1 MLSSYRVIELSD
13 ESVSFCG
20 YLLAMLGAEVICV
33 EPPGGSKVRDLPPFS
48 QVNGESLWWNVYSR
62 GKQRVTIDL
71 NEDSGRSELM
81 SMIADADFLIE
92 SMSAGAA
99 GRIGIDYESL
109 AKINPKIIN
118 VSVTPFGRTG
128 PKADW
133 PATDLTIWASAG
145 AHALA
150 GDSDRAPVR
159 TSVPQAYLHA
169 GADAAG
175 GALIALQ
182 QRHKSGKG
190 QHVDVSAQQSSAQA
204 ALSANLATP
213 NNSQIVVQR
222 MAGGL
227 AGAVKAKL
235 TWPTLDGYVAIAFLF
250 GPAFTEPNRRLLA
263 WVHEAGCCSEE
274 DVQADWG
281 ARLMAMAN
289 GEESFGDY
297 FELCDKIEVFTSA
310 RRQDDLFE
318 EGIKRGIYIA
328 PARDITGLLSEH
340 QFDARD
346 FWHHTKEEAL
356 QGEGGRQA
364 RVPGAFA
371 KFSANPI
378 RIPELEPSMNDKA
391 VDKENRREAEET
403 LSDTS
408 REKDLP
414 LAGLK
419 VLDFMWVIA
428 GPLFTR
434 LLSDYGATVIKV
446 ESSTRT
452 EPARAQPAFK
462 NDEPGLET
470 GTPFAN
476 FNAGKLGITVD
487 PSNPIGK
494 EVIEDLVRWAD
505 VVTESFS
512 PKAMKG
518 WGLDYESLRRIN
530 PEIIMLSSCLMGQ
543 TGPRSQLPGYGN
555 MAAAITGFYD
565 LTGWEDRSPAG
576 PYLAYTDGVA
586 PRFMLASV
594 MSAIE
599 HRRATGEGQYIDIS
613 QAEAAIH
620 FLAPAILDSEVNDH
634 VWHRQGNRDL
644 GLAPHGVYPVKGDD
658 QWIAIACQ
666 DDQAWIDFCAVAGFD
681 QLSADPELKS
691 SAGRLKKCEMLDA
704 LIEGWSA
711 VQDGELL
718 QSKLIEAG
726 VAAHIVQ
733 NSPECM
739 VDPQLS
745 HREHFV
751 SVPHVNMGDFIIEGT
766 RFKLSRTPGG
776 PKRANP
782 EIGEH
787 NAYVLTEILG
797 YDVDRMADVFASLAM
812 S

>member
-1 MLSSYRVIELSD
+1 MLSSYRVVELSD

-20 YLLAMLGAEVICV
+20 YMLALLGAEVICV
-33 EPPGGSKVRDLPPFS
+33 EPPGGSKVRKLPPFS
-48 QVNGESLWWNVYSR
+48 KVNGESLWWNAYSR
-62 GKQRVTIDL
+62 GKQTVTLDL

-81 SMIADADFLIE
+81 GLVAQADFLIE
-92 SMSAGAA
+92 SYSDETAKK
-99 GRIGIDYESL
+99 IGIDYESL

-118 VSVTPFGRTG
+118 VSVTPFGRFG

-133 PATDLTIWASAG
+133 PATDLTIWASGG

-159 TSVPQAYLHA
+159 TSVPQAFLHA

-213 NNSQIVVQR
+213 NKSDIVVQR

-235 TWPTLDGYVAIAFLF
+235 TWPSSDGYVAIAFLF
-250 GPAFTEPNRRLLA
+250 GPAFTEPNRRLLT

-289 GEESFGDY
+289 GQEAFDDY
-297 FELCDKIEVFTSA
+297 FELCDKIEAFTST
-310 RRQDDLFE
+310 RKKDDLFE

-328 PARDITGLLSEH
+328 PARDITGLLSEN
-340 QFDARD
+340 QFDSRD
-346 FWHHTKEEAL
+346 FWHETKEEAL
-356 QGEGGRQA
+356 KGIGGRQA
-364 RVPGAFA
+364 RVPGPFA
-371 KFSANPI
+371 KFSATPI
-378 RIPELEPSMNDKA
+378 QIPPLESSSAEKISDANDKGVVQSSISEA
-391 VDKENRREAEET
+391 AEEN
-403 LSDTS
+403 
-408 REKDLP
+408 DLP

-428 GPLFTR
+428 GPLCTR
-434 LLSDYGATVIKV
+434 VLSDYGATVIKV

-462 NDEPGLET
+462 NDQPGLET

-518 WGLDYESLRRIN
+518 WGLDYESLRKIN
-530 PEIIMLSSCLMGQ
+530 PDIIMLSSCLMGQ
-543 TGPRSQLPGYGN
+543 TGPRSQVPGYGN

-594 MSAIE
+594 LSAME

-620 FLAPAILDSEVNDH
+620 FLAPAILDFEVNDH

-658 QWIAIACQ
+658 QWVAIVCQ
-666 DDQAWIDFCAVAGFD
+666 DDQAWLDFCEVAGFAD
-681 QLSADPELKS
+681 LSADPELKS
-691 SAGRLKKCEMLDA
+691 SAGRLKKCEMLDS
-704 LIEGWSA
+704 LIQEWSA
-711 VQDGELL
+711 NQDGEAL
-718 QSKLIEAG
+718 QSKLVAAG

-733 NSPECM
+733 NSPEAM

-751 SVPHVNMGDFIIEGT
+751 SVPHVSMGDFIVEGT

-797 YDVDRMADVFASLAM
+797 YDIDRMADVFASLAM

>member
-13 ESVSFCG
+13 EPVSFCG
-20 YLLAMLGAEVICV
+20 YLLALLGAEVICV
-33 EPPGGSKVRDLPPFS
+33 EPAEGSVARRQPPFS
-48 QVNGESLWWNVYSR
+48 LVDGESLWWAAYSR
-62 GKQRVTIDL
+62 GKQKIVLDL
-71 NEDSGRSELM
+71 KDESARAELRD
-81 SMIADADFLIE
+81 MIETADFFIE
-92 SMSAGAA
+92 SMSADSAVKKGL
-99 GRIGIDYESL
+99 DYESL
-109 AKINPKIIN
+109 AKINPKIVN

-159 TSVPQAYLHA
+159 TSVPQAFLHA

-175 GALIALQ
+175 GALIALHE
-182 QRHKSGKG
+182 RHRSGRG

-213 NNSQIVVQR
+213 NNSDIVVQR

-227 AGAVKAKL
+227 AGAVKARL
-235 TWPTLDGYVAIAFLF
+235 TWPSADGYVAIAFLF
-250 GPAFTEPNRRLLA
+250 GPAFTEPNRRLLK
-263 WVHEAGCCSEE
+263 WVQEAGCCSEE
-274 DVQADWG
+274 DVLTDWG
-281 ARLMAMAN
+281 ARLMAMAT
-289 GEESFGDY
+289 GEDSFDDY
-297 FELCDKIEVFTSA
+297 FELCDKIEAFTST
-310 RRQDDLFE
+310 RDGDDLFE
-318 EGIKRGIYIA
+318 EGIRRGIYIA
-328 PARDITGLLSEH
+328 PVRDISGLLSEE

-346 FWHHTKEEAL
+346 FWHHSTEAGL
-356 QGEGGRQA
+356 KDAKGRQA

-371 KFSANPI
+371 KFSASPI
-378 RIPELEPSMNDKA
+378 QIPDLGRVWKPRAKNAPGKINEVKPTEQSNNRKA
-391 VDKENRREAEET
+391 
-403 LSDTS
+403 
-408 REKDLP
+408 LP
-414 LAGLK
+414 LDGLK

-434 LLSDYGATVIKV
+434 VLSDYGATVIKV
-446 ESSTRT
+446 ESSTRV
-452 EPARAQPAFK
+452 EPARASPAFK

-487 PSNPIGK
+487 PSNPVGK

-530 PEIIMLSSCLMGQ
+530 PNIIMLSSCLMGQ
-543 TGPRSQLPGYGN
+543 TGPRSQVPGYGN

-565 LTGWEDRSPAG
+565 LTGWADRSPAG

-586 PRFMLASV
+586 PRFMLASLL
-594 MSAIE
+594 SALE
-599 HRRATGEGQYIDIS
+599 HRRATGEGQHIDIS

-620 FLAPAILDSEVNDH
+620 FLAPAILDSEINDH

-644 GLAPHGVYPVKGDD
+644 YFAPHGVYRVKGED
-658 QWIAIACQ
+658 QWISIVCK
-666 DDQAWIDFCAVAGFD
+666 DDRSWLSFCALAGFSD
-681 QLSADPELKS
+681 LADNTELQS
-691 SAGRLKKCEMLDA
+691 REGRLKEAKMLDS
-704 LIEGWSA
+704 LIEKWSINQEGSA
-711 VQDGELL
+711 LE
-718 QSKLIEAG
+718 SKLIAAG
-726 VAAHIVQ
+726 IAAHMVQ

-739 VDPQLS
+739 GDPQLK

-751 SVPHVNMGDFIIEGT
+751 RVPHLSTGEFVVEGT
-766 RFKLSRTPGG
+766 RFKLSRTPG
-776 PKRANP
+776 RIEHANP
-782 EIGEH
+782 EIGQH
-787 NAYVLTEILG
+787 NAHVLTEILG
-797 YDVDRMADVFASLAM
+797 YDTDRMADVFVSLAM
-812 S
+812 I